1 MTPVGRSK
9 AAALVAA
16 AAAAALLAAC
26 SSSAGGDSGG
36 SSASSATSSAGSSS
50 GGVAYAKAQLA
61 KFSGTRDTYGTPAP
75 VANVPSLKGKTIW
88 YVPIG
93 TGVPVLATIGAA
105 MQASLH
111 NLGATV
117 HVCDGK
123 FTPAAWSD
131 CLNTAATQGANAVV
145 TGFIP
150 YQAIPT
156 AFQNLVKKGI
166 PVLVGG
172 ESAAGIP
179 VGKKLGVFDP
189 SGLTQQAFRLTSDAA
204 IADSNG
210 KADVLYVNLTDS
222 PLTANNTKVAI
233 GELAKNCSGCK
244 STSVNTTTAS
254 AQTNLASLINA
265 KLAGNPDIDYLVV
278 PQDAPPFLP
287 SAQSG
292 VKDAGRT
299 GKVKIIAPGGTTLGL
314 NAVKA
319 GQMAYDIGQGAWY
332 NGWAFADAA
341 VRLLAGAPIPP
352 GNTGA
357 IRVFTS
363 GNVAGMKITDA
374 DYASSTWYGGDQ
386 WQQQFLS
393 AWAGK

>member
-1 MTPVGRSK
+1 M
-9 AAALVAA
+9 
-16 AAAAALLAAC
+16 
-26 SSSAGGDSGG
+26 
-36 SSASSATSSAGSSS
+36 
-50 GGVAYAKAQLA
+50 
-61 KFSGTRDTYGTPAP
+61 
-75 VANVPSLKGKTIW
+75 
-88 YVPIG
+88 
-93 TGVPVLATIGAA
+93 
-105 MQASLH
+105 
-111 NLGATV
+111 
-117 HVCDGK
+117 
-123 FTPAAWSD
+123 
-131 CLNTAATQGANAVV
+131 
-145 TGFIP
+145 
-150 YQAIPT
+150 
-156 AFQNLVKKGI
+156 
-166 PVLVGG
+166 
-172 ESAAGIP
+172 
-179 VGKKLGVFDP
+179 
-189 SGLTQQAFRLTSDAA
+189 
-204 IADSNG
+204 
-210 KADVLYVNLTDS
+210 LYVNLTDS

-233 GELAKNCSGCK
+233 DELAKNCSGCK

-265 KLAGNPDIDYLVV
+265 KLAANPDIDYLVV

-292 VKDAGRT
+292 AQDAGRT

-357 IRVFTS
+357 IRVFTG

-386 WQQQFLS
+386 WQHPLS
-393 AWAGK
+393 AWFGK